1 MNPSMK
7 IVLDKI
13 KEYNRIILFRH
24 IRPDG
29 DAVGSTKG
37 LAEILR
43 LTYPE
48 KEIYLQNE
56 DFSEYVAF
64 LGEEDAPIDDTLYTD
79 ALGIILDTSVSD
91 RISNKKYTLCHELIK
106 IDHHI
111 PVESYAPY
119 EWVEPSRSSCCEMIA
134 CFYDTFKNELK
145 INLQAATY
153 IYTGMVTDSGR
164 FRFRSVTGETLRL
177 AGLLLDMGIDTE
189 RLFAHLYLRE
199 HHTFAFE
206 AYVLK
211 HLKLS
216 ENGVASIYI
225 TQATQRKFS
234 LSREDAGETTSYLDS
249 IKGALIWI
257 VFIEAEDGT
266 IRVRLR
272 SRFVTINQLAE
283 RYRGGGHDCACG
295 ATVYSKGEAN
305 KLLREADATLKEY
318 KATHK
323 DWL

>member
-7 IVLDKI
+7 IILDKI
-13 KEYNRIILFRH
+13 KAYRRILLFRH

-56 DFSEYVAF
+56 DASEYLSF
-64 LGEEDAPIDDTLYTD
+64 LGGEDAPIEDALYTD
-79 ALGIILDTSVSD
+79 ALGIVLDTAIAD
-91 RISNKKYTLCHELIK
+91 RISNKKYTLCRELIK

-111 PVESYAPY
+111 AVESYAPC
-119 EWVEPSRSSCCEMIA
+119 EWVEPQRSSCCEMIA
-134 CFYDTFKNELK
+134 HFYDSFRDELK
-145 INLQAATY
+145 VDQQAATY
-153 IYTGMVTDSGR
+153 IYAGMVTDSGR

-177 AGLLLDMGIDTE
+177 AGMLLDMGIETE
-189 RLFAHLYLRE
+189 PLFAHLYLRE

-211 HLKLS
+211 NMKLT
-216 ENGVASIYI
+216 EHGVASIYI
-225 TQATQRKFS
+225 SKATQEKFS
-234 LSREDAGETTSYLDS
+234 LSREDAGEATSYMDA

-257 VFIEAEDGT
+257 VFIEAEDGS

-272 SRFVTINQLAE
+272 SRFVTVNQLAE

-295 ATVYSKGEAN
+295 ATVYSRREAS
-305 KLLREADATLKEY
+305 KLLREADAILKEY
-318 KATHK
+318 KATHEG
-323 DWL
+323 WL

>member
-7 IVLDKI
+7 VILEKI
-13 KEYNRIILFRH
+13 KEYDRIILFRH

-43 LTYPE
+43 LTYPK
-48 KEIYLQNE
+48 KEIYLQSE
-56 DFSEYVAF
+56 DASEYLAF
-64 LGEEDAPIDDTLYTD
+64 LGKEDEPIADALYTD
-79 ALGIILDTSVSD
+79 TLGIVLDTATAD
-91 RISNKKYTLCHELIK
+91 RISSKKYTLCRELIK

-111 PVESYAPY
+111 PVDSYAPY
-119 EWVEPSRSSCCEMIA
+119 EWVESHRSSCCEMIA
-134 CFYDTFKNELK
+134 HFYDTFQNELK
-145 INLQAATY
+145 INQQAATY
-153 IYTGMVTDSGR
+153 IYVGMVTDSGR

-177 AGLLLDMGIDTE
+177 AGMLLDMGIDTE
-189 RLFAHLYLRE
+189 PLFAHLYLRE

-211 HLKLS
+211 NMKLS

-225 TQATQRKFS
+225 SQATQKKFS
-234 LSREDAGETTSYLDS
+234 LSREDAGEATSYIDS

-257 VFIEAEDGT
+257 VFIEAEDGS

-272 SRFVTINQLAE
+272 SRFVAINQLAK

-295 ATVYSKGEAN
+295 ATVYSRREAN
-305 KLLREADATLKEY
+305 KLLCEADVILKEY
-318 KATHK
+318 KENNEG
-323 DWL
+323 WL